1 MSRTFIRVLSQCFSH
16 RRYALTFSNAKIEF
30 LVAEVAQFRLFN
42 RFFKARLRVMW
53 HLIEDFFDQN
63 ILMKAFI
70 GWGWLSV
77 LIMIF
82 SFVQQAAA

>member
-1 MSRTFIRVLSQCFSH
+1 MARHFV
-16 RRYALTFSNAKIEF
+16 N
-30 LVAEVAQFRLFN
+30 
-42 RFFKARLRVMW
+42 FFKLRLRYMW

-82 SFVQQAAA
+82 SIVQTA

>member
-1 MSRTFIRVLSQCFSH
+1 MAAWLW
-16 RRYALTFSNAKIEF
+16 
-30 LVAEVAQFRLFN
+30 LFVK
-42 RFFKARLRVMW
+42 FFKLRLRNMW

-82 SFVQQAAA
+82 SFVQTV